1 MTSGY
6 SAGMTIQIAVKL
18 PDELVH
24 EVDRLVDGGAFASR
38 SQAVRSGLEAMVAAK
53 RREEVDRRYEAAMS
67 RFPETDE
74 EMAEATRLAVDSIH
88 EEPWER
94 WW

>member
-1 MTSGY
+1 MTQGY
-6 SAGMTIQIAVKL
+6 AAGMTIQIAVKL

-24 EVDRLVDGGAFASR
+24 EIDRLVEGGAFTSR
-38 SQAVRSGLEAMVAAK
+38 SQAVRSGLEAVVAA
-53 RREEVDRRYEAAMS
+53 RRRAEVDRRYDEAMS

-74 EMAEATRLAVDSIH
+74 ELAEATRLAVDSIH